1 MTTLTLSPDQKTAL
15 AAVLAK
21 LKADKEAVLCGA
33 AGTGK
38 TTVMSAVIDAWSGGV
53 QFFAPTGKA
62 ASRLKESVG
71 EADTIHAAFF
81 GSVVE
86 ESDDD
91 DDDEDDAQKREKLV
105 FGAPHPPEG
114 AGRNTLLVIDE
125 ASMVNAELAQTVR
138 EQAELVGSSILWV
151 GDHHQLP
158 PVEGSWG
165 ADLQNP
171 DGELTTVH
179 RQAADAPALALATAI
194 REDRAGSF
202 DTWGG
207 DCTTHARRRDKQGR
221 PLGRPIIETAA
232 LWRARAGQTH
242 PQTGAVASADR
253 VLLTFT
259 NKNRSALNKL
269 VRRYQNRGD
278 APEVGETLLCTFNA
292 RDIGLMNGETVEIA
306 EVRKHPVLSKF
317 MRTDVYA
324 VELEGY
330 DGEMIISPEAF
341 EPRKGMSPRR
351 HFKDFWAP
359 LLNPYHRE
367 HWQRALDNNLSD
379 EEIEKLRTSVRTRG
393 LQVTWGYC
401 LTVHKSQGSQWPE
414 VGFVSCGFYRSK
426 SRSDP
431 EFWRR
436 LGYTAFTRT
445 EAVLRIFVV

>member
-1 MTTLTLSPDQKTAL
+1 MMPALTLSPDQETAL

-62 ASRLKESVG
+62 ASRLKQSVG

-86 ESDDD
+86 EQPDDD
-91 DDDEDDAQKREKLV
+91 DDDAQQPSKREKLV

-114 AGRNTLLVIDE
+114 AGRSTLLVIDE
-125 ASMVNAELAQTVR
+125 ASMVNDELAATVR

-158 PVEGSWG
+158 PVTGSWG

-179 RQAADAPALALATAI
+179 RQAQDAPALALATAI
-194 REDRAGSF
+194 REDRIETFG
-202 DTWGG
+202 TWGG
-207 DCTTHARRRDKQGR
+207 DCTIHRKTENGR
-221 PLGRPIIETAA
+221 AAPAHVMLGQAA
-232 LWRARAGQTH
+232 LWRARAGSTS
-242 PQTGAVASADR
+242 PTGAVASDDR

-259 NKNRSALNKL
+259 NKNRSAINTL
-269 VRRYQNRGD
+269 VRRYQQRGQ
-278 APEVGETLLCTFNA
+278 APELGETLLCTFNA
-292 RDIGLMNGETVEIA
+292 RDIGLMNGETAEIVG
-306 EVRKHPVLSKF
+306 VRRHDVLSNF
-317 MRTDVYA
+317 MRSDVYA

-330 DGEMIISPEAF
+330 SGEMIIAPEAF
-341 EPRKGMSPRR
+341 EPRQRMSPRR
-351 HFKDFWAP
+351 HYKSYWEP

-379 EEIEKLRTSVRTRG
+379 EEIEKLRTLVRGRG

-401 LTVHKSQGSQWPE
+401 LTVHKSQGSQWAE

-426 SRSDP
+426 ATDDP